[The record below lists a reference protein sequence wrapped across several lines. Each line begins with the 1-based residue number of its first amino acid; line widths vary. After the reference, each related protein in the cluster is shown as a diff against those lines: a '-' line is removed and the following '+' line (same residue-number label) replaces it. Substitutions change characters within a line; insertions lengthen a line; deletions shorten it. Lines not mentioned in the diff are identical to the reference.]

1 MFTGIV
7 KEMGSVEAAE
17 GGDGGMRL
25 RVRTAIG
32 SELREG
38 DSVAVAGVCLTAAA
52 VDGAGFEADAM
63 NQTLGLTTLGDL
75 APGDRVNVE
84 PALRAAEPL
93 GGHLVQG
100 HVDGVGTVSGVG
112 DDGISRRVRIEIPEG
127 LRRYVAER
135 GSIALDG
142 VSLTVAAVEGATVE
156 VALIPETLDRTTLG
170 GLANGDRVNV
180 EVDLVARYVE
190 QLMQGFESSEGS
202 N

>member
-7 KEMGSVEAAE
+7 KDLGSVEAAE
-17 GGDGGMRL
+17 RGDGGMRL
-25 RVRTAIG
+25 RVRAALG

-52 VDGAGFEADAM
+52 VDAAGFEADAM
-63 NQTLGLTTLGDL
+63 NQTLGLTTLGYL
-75 APGDRVNVE
+75 APGDRVNLE
-84 PALRAAEPL
+84 PALRAGEPL

-100 HVDGVGTVSGVG
+100 HVDGVGTVSEAL

-127 LRRYVAER
+127 LQRYVAER

-142 VSLTVAAVEGATVE
+142 VSLTVAAVDGAVVE
-156 VALIPETLDRTTLG
+156 VALIPETLGRTTLG
-170 GLANGDRVNV
+170 VLADGDRVNV
-180 EVDLVARYVE
+180 EVDLVARHVE
-190 QLMQGFESSEGS
+190 RLVQGFTSSEGS